1 MFFPFITGKNFAFRI
16 LVEVML
22 GAWAMLL
29 FIDASYRPKFSWVLA
44 AAGTF
49 LAVIAIAD
57 FNGVNPYKSFW
68 SNYERMEGLITH
80 AHLFLYFIIAA
91 TVLRTEEVWK
101 WSFRTSLS
109 ASLIVAAYAFSQ
121 KFGMQAIHQSATRLD
136 ASFGNSAYLA
146 VYALFHIFLA
156 TFLYLR
162 SEKKNGLHWIYPVVA
177 VVNFFVLFFTQ
188 TRGSLLGLVG
198 GFFLATLL
206 VSILGKDEPRV
217 RKYAVGGIV
226 GVVALVGAFI
236 AFKDSSLIQSSET
249 LKRMATISLSDSTT
263 NSRFMIWEMSWEGF
277 KERPLLGWGQ
287 ENFLYVFAKHY
298 NPKMY
303 NQEPWFDRSHDVFFD
318 WLIAGGILGLLAYLS
333 MFAALLYYLWFTN
346 KHRFSLLERAIFTG
360 MLAGYFIHNIFVFD
374 NLTSYLIFFSL
385 LAYIH
390 ALSAEEFPMKRSDV
404 PAPKKKKEEE
414 LEPGDL
420 AVAGVVIF
428 AMTFALIYAV
438 NIRNLNA
445 NVALI
450 DAIRP
455 ETVLVDDG
463 NGGKKIALKDVIDL
477 GLFGTDEAREQL
489 VQFAVQTLD
498 PRIPEQI
505 RKDFYDLTASEF
517 EAEIKEDPENV
528 RTLSFAATFYAR
540 FGKYEK
546 ALEYFQKAI
555 ALSPGRQST
564 YLDLSMMLVGIGRY
578 ADAEGIA
585 KTAYELE
592 KSNGQAGI
600 TYVVTLIYQNKVDEA
615 NAIGREIG
623 DAVYDTRIVNTY
635 GNTGNYNKVVQLVNE
650 KIGRGLADA
659 RDYIALAGGLASLGQ
674 KEESF
679 AALEKAVELDASVK
693 DQAEQLRKQ
702 IEAGVA
708 VGR

>member
-1 MFFPFITGKNFAFRI
+1 MFFPFITGKNFTFRI

-29 FIDASYRPKFSWVLA
+29 FLDASYRPKFSWVFA
-44 AAGTF
+44 AAATF
-49 LAVIAIAD
+49 LAVITVAD

-68 SNYERMEGLITH
+68 SNYERMEGLVTH
-80 AHLFLYFIIAA
+80 IHLFLYFIVAA
-91 TVLRTEEVWK
+91 SVLRTEEVWK
-101 WSFRTSLS
+101 WFFRTSLV
-109 ASLIVAAYAFSQ
+109 ASMIVAAYALSQ
-121 KFGMQAIHQSATRLD
+121 KFGIEAIHQSATRLD
-136 ASFGNSAYLA
+136 ATFGNSAYLA

-162 SEKKNGLHWIYPVVA
+162 SEKKNGLHWIYPLIA

-198 GFFLATLL
+198 GLFLATLL
-206 VSILGKDEPRV
+206 VSIFGKNEPKLRT
-217 RKYAVGGIV
+217 YAIGGIV

-236 AFKDSSLIQSSET
+236 TFKDSSLIQSSET
-249 LKRMATISLSDSTT
+249 LKRMASISLSDTT
-263 NSRFMIWEMSWEGF
+263 TSSRFMIWEMSWEGF

-333 MFAALLYYLWFTN
+333 MFAALLYYVWWGRRHHFT
-346 KHRFSLLERAIFTG
+346 LLEKSVFTG
-360 MLAGYFIHNIFVFD
+360 MLAGYFVHNIFVFD

-390 ALSAEEFPMKRSDV
+390 AMFGEEFTGGKET
-404 PAPKKKKEEE
+404 PKQNGKKKEETIDM
-414 LEPGDL
+414 GDL

-428 AMTFALIYAV
+428 AMTFALIYMV
-438 NIRNLNA
+438 NIRNVNA

-450 DAIRP
+450 NAIRP
-455 ETVLVDDG
+455 EGVLVDDG
-463 NGGKKIALKDVIDL
+463 HGGKKIALRDVIDQ

-498 PRIPEQI
+498 PRIPANI
-505 RKDFYDLTASEF
+505 REDFYTLTAEQF
-517 EAEIKEDPENV
+517 DQELKDDPENV

-540 FGKYEK
+540 FGKYDK

-555 ALSPGRQST
+555 TLSPGRQST
-564 YLDLSMMLVGIGRY
+564 YLDLAMTLIGIGRY
-578 ADAEGIA
+578 ADAESVA

-600 TYVVTLIYQNKVDEA
+600 TYVTALIYQQKFDEA
-615 NAIGREIG
+615 NAIGKEIG
-623 DAVYDTRIVNTY
+623 NSAYDSRIVNAY
-635 GNTGNYNKVVQLVNE
+635 GNTGNYNKVVQLENE
-650 KIGRGLADA
+650 KIARGLADA
-659 RDYIALAGGLASLGQ
+659 RDYVALAGGLASLGE
-674 KEESF
+674 KD
-679 AALEKAVELDASVK
+679 AALEAADKALALDPSLK
-693 DQAEQLRKQ
+693 DQITQLRTQ
-702 IEAGVA
+702 IEAGVPA
-708 VGR
+708 R